1 MLPQFRKIFG
11 EVCTVKYYLK
21 SIRKVEEKISEPV
34 FFIFQMIL
42 IGLSKTLLLIKL
54 ILLIGI
60 RDRIVLGYVFDESMF
75 CKYYCE

>member
-60 RDRIVLGYVFDESMF
+60 RDRIVFGI
-75 CKYYCE
+75 CI